1 MTTHPL
7 IGGAKDTIL
16 GTYQQVSAAAA
27 KGFFAA
33 TRGSGAL
40 ALEGSMI
47 TLKGLM
53 IVGALLVGT
62 TSLAMAQAEG
72 SSGPDGQLVS
82 AGAADNPPALGS
94 TPSTSTRA
102 ARHHGTRHHRMYM
115 MSVNRTHK
123 GSKLTPANNAK
134 PLSEWLHRP

>member
-1 MTTHPL
+1 MTTHPV

-53 IVGALLVGT
+53 TIVALLVGT

-72 SSGPDGQLVS
+72 SSGPDDQLVS
-82 AGAADNPPALGS
+82 AGAADNPVWPK
-94 TPSTSTRA
+94 
-102 ARHHGTRHHRMYM
+102 
-115 MSVNRTHK
+115 N
-123 GSKLTPANNAK
+123 
-134 PLSEWLHRP
+134 

>member
-7 IGGAKDTIL
+7 IGGAKETIPR
-16 GTYQQVSAAAA
+16 TYQQVSAAAA

-53 IVGALLVGT
+53 T
-62 TSLAMAQAEG
+62 
-72 SSGPDGQLVS
+72 
-82 AGAADNPPALGS
+82 
-94 TPSTSTRA
+94 
-102 ARHHGTRHHRMYM
+102 
-115 MSVNRTHK
+115 NRTATSDH
-123 GSKLTPANNAK
+123 GYGKLITFAEFARLPSNSYSASG
-134 PLSEWLHRP
+134 LILRRSV

>member
-1 MTTHPL
+1 
-7 IGGAKDTIL
+7 
-16 GTYQQVSAAAA
+16 
-27 KGFFAA
+27 
-33 TRGSGAL
+33 
-40 ALEGSMI
+40 MI

-53 IVGALLVGT
+53 IVVALLAGT

-82 AGAADNPPALGS
+82 AGGADNPPALGS
-94 TPSTSTRA
+94 ASGTSTRA

-123 GSKLTPANNAK
+123 GSKLTPANNDK

>member
-1 MTTHPL
+1 
-7 IGGAKDTIL
+7 
-16 GTYQQVSAAAA
+16 
-27 KGFFAA
+27 
-33 TRGSGAL
+33 
-40 ALEGSMI
+40 MI

-53 IVGALLVGT
+53 IVVVLLVGT

-82 AGAADNPPALGS
+82 AGAADNPPPLGS
-94 TPSTSTRA
+94 KSGTSTRA

-123 GSKLTPANNAK
+123 GSKLTPTNNEK
-134 PLSEWLHRP
+134 PLSEWLYRP